1 VTSLA
6 SWAMSE
12 EPPRNDV
19 QRVERYCLD
28 RIPTT
33 LHHQVRLDVI
43 VADGG
48 IEIHEARPVLLGAP
62 LDWTTMP
69 IARFAYEDDGT
80 YTLYSGGSDGIWDYY
95 LDLESHQ
102 ILEVLIDEVD
112 QDPTSVF
119 WG

>member
-1 VTSLA
+1 MDEAPPA
-6 SWAMSE
+6 SDIE
-12 EPPRNDV
+12 
-19 QRVERYCLD
+19 RVERFCLT

-33 LHHQVRLDVI
+33 LHDEVRLDVV

-48 IEIHEARPVLLGAP
+48 IEIHEARPVFAGASAG
-62 LDWTTMP
+62 WTTMP
-69 IARFAYEDDGT
+69 LARFAYEPDGT
-80 YTLYSGGSDGIWDYY
+80 YTLYSGNSDGGWDYY
-95 LDLESHQ
+95 LDLEQNQ

>member
-1 VTSLA
+1 MHEA
-6 SWAMSE
+6 
-12 EPPRNDV
+12 PPRNDV
-19 QRVERYCLD
+19 DRVEQFCLA
-28 RIPTT
+28 RIPTA
-33 LHHQVRLDVI
+33 LHDQVRLDVI
-43 VADGG
+43 VLDGG

-62 LDWTTMP
+62 VDWTTMP

-80 YTLYSGGSDGIWDYY
+80 YTLYSGNSNGAWDFY
-95 LDLESHQ
+95 LDLEHNQ